1 MSLIIHGRIG
11 TYEIQP
17 DYEITESDDG
27 TLEGTVD
34 FECDAANVSGLP
46 RIGAAHPLFRQ
57 CEMYARKIKVMKN
70 RKVRMTGSFFGL
82 ISNETKPVIS
92 TSPGVDRVA
101 IEANPQFR
109 TFAGTQAA
117 PLNGAAFDDETGE
130 FLGFFD
136 PDVEDLFGVR
146 HYFSSSETV
155 TESYWTR
162 SLPKAIKTMVIVPS
176 IPGYRK
182 PSNVKNLLLVTA
194 PVRQVG
200 SHYQVSKN
208 YLTSGPNGWSPTIYA

>member
-1 MSLIIHGRIG
+1 MPQIIHGRIDLY
-11 TYEIQP
+11 TTQP

-34 FECDAANVSGLP
+34 YECDRSNSGSLP
-46 RIGAAHPLFRQ
+46 LIGSPHPLFPS
-57 CEMYARKIKVMKN
+57 CELYARKIKVIKN
-70 RKVRMTGSFFGL
+70 NKVRMTGSYFGL
-82 ISNETKPVIS
+82 LTKETKPVIT

-101 IEANPQFR
+101 IEAHPDFAA
-109 TFAGTQAA
+109 FAGTGAS
-117 PLNGAAFDDETGE
+117 PLNGANFDAETGE

-136 PDVEDLFGVR
+136 PDTAEFFGVR
-146 HYFSSSETV
+146 HYFSSSDTV

-162 SLPKAIKTMVIVPS
+162 SQPKAIKLMQIVS
-176 IPGYRK
+176 EVPGHRK

-194 PVRQVG
+194 PIRQVG

-208 YLTSGPNGWSPTIYA
+208 YLTSGPNGWSTTIYP